1 MMVGLKFYIV
11 DFLIPYLEVQ
21 IKKTVDLWYL
31 EDKYPDIDFSKVR
44 DCQILDD
51 RKSYGFITWKSPIKA
66 LKEAQIE
73 FFLYNSTGRTMYS
86 YDSFTANVAPDLVR
100 PSDSQVLFTN
110 HHFEYIQGSD
120 YAWFN
125 YFDVDNNLINLNLKL
140 PRNEFGVFTKAI
152 IGKPEPVQV
161 NIDYLHSKPTRF
173 ARCGNIVVL
182 AYRDENMIVVKDI
195 VSGQT
200 EVIKP

>member
-1 MMVGLKFYIV
+1 
-11 DFLIPYLEVQ
+11 
-21 IKKTVDLWYL
+21 
-31 EDKYPDIDFSKVR
+31 
-44 DCQILDD
+44 
-51 RKSYGFITWKSPIKA
+51 
-66 LKEAQIE
+66 
-73 FFLYNSTGRTMYS
+73 
-86 YDSFTANVAPDLVR
+86 
-100 PSDSQVLFTN
+100 
-110 HHFEYIQGSD
+110 
-120 YAWFN
+120 
-125 YFDVDNNLINLNLKL
+125 LINLNLKL